1 MIEWI
6 EQLVKESTADD
17 GTFNASGFMDAV
29 TKEFPKHAVPKVDF
43 NAKTEELKTVNA
55 SLNDTKAA
63 LEKLKKDSKGNEELK
78 ASIKKLQDDL
88 DQTKASAAADR
99 KTWALKSELQS
110 EGVLDPDYVI
120 YKMGGL
126 DKFTFND
133 EEKPIGVSDLLKPMR
148 EDKSQAHLF
157 KAQNPNQYSPKTG
170 GAPEPE
176 NPFAKNTFNLTKQ
189 GELIKSNPTEAKR
202 LAEEAGLKL
211 G

>member
-6 EQLVKESTADD
+6 EKLVKDST
-17 GTFNASGFMDAV
+17 GEGGVFNASGFMDAV
-29 TKEFPKHAVPKVDF
+29 TKEFPKHAVPKADF

-63 LEKLKKDSKGNEELK
+63 LEKLKKDSKGNEDLK

-88 DQTKASAAADR
+88 DKTKASAAADR
-99 KTWALKSELQS
+99 KTWALKSELQTQ
-110 EGVLDPDYVI
+110 GVLDPDYVI

-126 DKFTFND
+126 EKFTFSD
-133 EEKPIGVSDLLKPMR
+133 DEKPVGVADLLKPMR
-148 EDKSQAHLF
+148 EDKTQAHLF
-157 KAQNPNQYSPKTG
+157 KAQNPKPYSPQDG
-170 GAPEPE
+170 GAPTGD
-176 NPFAKNTFNLTKQ
+176 NPFAKGTFNLTKQ

-202 LAEEAGLKL
+202 LAEAAGLKL